1 MAKEGYLNV
10 RITNELKKAAI
21 KDAKKRGIK
30 LSKYVETALI
40 HELNNK
46 SEDGTIHE
54 LKSIQKFIN
63 KRIEELEVQNKDGVT
78 IYYNYISDTELEVTF
93 NGSNYSS
100 TYDEYYGGASNL
112 IVFMLWIYLISY
124 IFVLGMSINSI
135 EEKSEN
141 IKNS

>member
-63 KRIEELEVQNKDGVT
+63 KRIEELEVQNKDEYDDYVDKDLDNAIQDINHLQNTFGYVTEGVVKRNAK
-78 IYYNYISDTELEVTF
+78 IAGLTF
-93 NGSNYSS
+93 EEFLQVLKENNV
-100 TYDEYYGGASNL
+100 EIL
-112 IVFMLWIYLISY
+112 IT
-124 IFVLGMSINSI
+124 
-135 EEKSEN
+135 K
-141 IKNS
+141 